1 MLIFL
6 IPMRSYCSLLVH
18 RAFSCSIDFNN
29 LTSPS
34 TYFNGQLQNM
44 GQHTPPDKALL
55 KYMTHK
61 YNTVIPKTRNFNLF
75 HNENQEQL
83 SIKLF
88 FLVLK

>member
-1 MLIFL
+1 
-6 IPMRSYCSLLVH
+6 
-18 RAFSCSIDFNN
+18 
-29 LTSPS
+29 
-34 TYFNGQLQNM
+34 M

-61 YNTVIPKTRNFNLF
+61 YNTVIPKPRNFNLF

-88 FLVLK
+88 FSCFEIVRFFYILDNCDSLVS